1 MGLRVSATAASRCS
15 DDGRS
20 VEMAKPD
27 MGRWQGP
34 ISAVPGALGTFS
46 GNLGDQAMLG
56 FTSPQPLIYFLV
68 RHYGF

>member
-15 DDGRS
+15 DDGWS

-27 MGRWQGP
+27 MGRWGKGRSRTVP
-34 ISAVPGALGTFS
+34 VPGALGTFS
-46 GNLGDQAMLG
+46 REYRGSGDARV
-56 FTSPQPLIYFLV
+56 YFLV